1 MKDPSESMDIRD
13 IESRIFVIRDEKVM
27 IDRDLAQL
35 YGVTTKRLNE
45 QVKRNRHR
53 FPVDFTFRLT
63 LPERTEL
70 VAKCDRF
77 EKLKHSSVMP
87 YAFTEHGAIMLASM
101 LNSPIAVHASIQI
114 VRAFVRMR
122 HVLAQDKE
130 LARRVERLEKK
141 TDLHDTD
148 IRLILQDIRK
158 LLNRPE
164 PALPMHPVPKIRG
177 FLKD

>member
-1 MKDPSESMDIRD
+1 MDIRE
-13 IESRIFVIRDEKVM
+13 IENRIFVIRDEKVM

-45 QVKRNRHR
+45 QVKRNASR
-53 FPVDFTFRLT
+53 FPADFMFRLT
-63 LPERTEL
+63 RVERTEL

-87 YAFTEHGAIMLASM
+87 YAYTEHGAVMLASM
-101 LNSPIAVHASIQI
+101 LNSPIAVHASIQV

-122 HVLAQDKE
+122 HLLAHDKE
-130 LARRVERLEKK
+130 LARRVEQLEKK
-141 TDLHDTD
+141 VDLHDTD

-158 LLNRPE
+158 LLSAPE
-164 PALPMHPVPKIRG
+164 PDLPARDIPKIRG
-177 FLKD
+177 FSKD

>member
-1 MKDPSESMDIRD
+1 MDRLLDIRD

-27 IDRDLAQL
+27 IDRDLASL

-45 QVKRNRHR
+45 QVKRNASR
-53 FPVDFTFRLT
+53 FPADFMFRLS
-63 LPERTEL
+63 LAERTEL

-87 YAFTEHGAIMLASM
+87 YAYTEHGAVMLASM
-101 LNSPIAVHASIQI
+101 LNSSIAVHASIQI

-122 HVLAQDKE
+122 HVLALDKD
-130 LARRVERLEKK
+130 LARRVENLEKK
-141 TDLHDTD
+141 ADLHDTD

-158 LLNRPE
+158 LLRAPE
-164 PALPMHPVPKIRG
+164 PDLPARDIPKIRG
-177 FLKD
+177 FSKD